1 MREIKIQEMFQ
12 VLDGYSGKKVEV
24 GTNPIWSVNTH
35 QSFRY
40 ADKDSVLVFSDGDYS
55 GRQEILIDKD
65 QITEIMLSE
74 GKDIYGSVVSI
85 ELINGKI
92 DLCISENPTKCRL
105 CHNIIDLPYETKWS
119 IQGRGNY
126 GSKFED
132 EKLDIPICDS
142 CLYYNILGYKDG
154 QFDE

>member
-1 MREIKIQEMFQ
+1 MREINIQEMFQ
-12 VLDGYSGKKVEV
+12 VLDEYLGKKVEV
-24 GTNPIWSVNTH
+24 GTNPIWSVNTY
-35 QSFRY
+35 QSFNY
-40 ADKDSVLVFSDGDYS
+40 ADKDSVLVFSDGDYT

-65 QITEIMLSE
+65 QITEIVLTE
-74 GKDIYGSVVSI
+74 GKDIYSSVVSI

-92 DLCISENPTKCRL
+92 DFTISENPTKCRL
-105 CHNIIDLPYETKWS
+105 CRNIIDLPYETKWS
-119 IQGRGNY
+119 IKGTGNY

-142 CLYYNILGYKDG
+142 CLYYKILGYKDG